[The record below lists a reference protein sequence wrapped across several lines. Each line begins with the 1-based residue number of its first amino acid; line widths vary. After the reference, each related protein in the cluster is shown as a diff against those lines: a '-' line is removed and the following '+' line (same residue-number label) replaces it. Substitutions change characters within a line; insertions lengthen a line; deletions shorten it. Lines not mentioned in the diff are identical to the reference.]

1 MAVSDEAI
9 KEAIKKARERSH
21 KRNFLESVD
30 MVINIQDMDLADP
43 KNRFD
48 LEVRLPHPTSK
59 QAAIC
64 VIAEGDLAVRAQRAG
79 VDLLIER
86 EDLEKLAS
94 NPKTLKNIVETH
106 DFFVA
111 TAPLMPQVGRFL
123 GRVLGPR
130 GKMAKPIPP
139 NADIEPIIARL
150 RQSTRLRLRKNPTIH
165 VRVGTTDM
173 KDDELNANIDAV
185 FTNLLE
191 RFEKGVQNI
200 RSIYIKTTMGKP
212 VKIR

>member
-1 MAVSDEAI
+1 MAVSEEAI
-9 KEAIKKARERSH
+9 KEAVKKARESAH

-30 MVINIQDMDLADP
+30 MIINVQYLDLADP

-48 LEVRLPHPTSK
+48 LEVRLQHPTSK

-64 VIAEGDLAVRAQRAG
+64 IIAEGDLAVRAQRAG
-79 VDLLIER
+79 ADLLIGR

-94 NPKTLKNIVETH
+94 NPKTVKNIADTH

-111 TAPLMPQVGRFL
+111 AAPMMPLVGRFL

-130 GKMAKPIPP
+130 GKMPKPIPP
-139 NADIEPIIARL
+139 NSDIEPIIARL
-150 RQSTRLRLRKNPTIH
+150 RQSTRLRLRKSPTIH
-165 VRVGTTDM
+165 ARVGTADM
-173 KDDELNANIDAV
+173 KDDELNANIDV
-185 FTNLLE
+185 VLTNLLE
-191 RFEKGVQNI
+191 RFERGDQNI
-200 RSIYIKTTMGKP
+200 RSVYIKTTMGKP

>member
-1 MAVSDEAI
+1 MAVSEAAI
-9 KEAIKKARERSH
+9 KEAIKKARESSH

-30 MVINIQDMDLADP
+30 IIVNIQDMDLTDP

-59 QAAIC
+59 QTAIC

-79 VDLLIER
+79 VDLIIGR
-86 EDLEKLAS
+86 EDLERLAS
-94 NPKTLKNIVETH
+94 NPKTIKNIAETH

-111 TAPLMPQVGRFL
+111 AAPLMPLVGRFL

-130 GKMAKPIPP
+130 GKMPKPIPP

-165 VRVGTTDM
+165 VQVGTVDM
-173 KDDELNANIDAV
+173 KDDELDANIDAV

-191 RFEKGVQNI
+191 RFERGDQNI
-200 RSIYIKTTMGKP
+200 RSVYIKTTMGKP

>member
-94 NPKTLKNIVETH
+94 NPKTLKNIAETH

>member
-1 MAVSDEAI
+1 MAVSEEAI
-9 KEAIKKARERSH
+9 KEAVKNARESAH
-21 KRNFLESVD
+21 KRKFLESVD
-30 MVINIQDMDLADP
+30 MIINVQDLDLADP

-86 EDLEKLAS
+86 DDLEKLAS

-111 TAPLMPQVGRFL
+111 AAPLMPIVGRFI

-130 GKMAKPIPP
+130 GKMPKPIPP
-139 NADIEPIIARL
+139 NTDIEPIIDRL

-165 VRVGTTDM
+165 ARVGTADM

-191 RFEKGVQNI
+191 RFERGDQNI
-200 RSIYIKTTMGKP
+200 RSVYIKTTMGKP